1 MHIYEYL
8 LCFMNVYFQM
18 LAKNPEKKKVLLVET
33 LVIFVFCCVSV
44 PTPSAFLLFMRQVET
59 PAEVSP

>member
-18 LAKNPEKKKVLLVET
+18 LAKNPEKKKKKFCWLKLLSF
-33 LVIFVFCCVSV
+33 LVFVVFLSLHQVHFFC
-44 PTPSAFLLFMRQVET
+44 L
-59 PAEVSP
+59 